1 MSDPTTPELT
11 IPPDIQSR
19 IDSLPDIP
27 PQGFA
32 PHVEYDETGLIV
44 FAPPAALDTE
54 GNNLPRLRNLLPQLL
69 ETAAELH
76 ELLSRG
82 NQAHAALIRRL
93 AAYRAQLH
101 ADLADVT
108 LSRVLAEGIRL
119 ENAAAA
125 AQRRIAS
132 GDLPPHDEQAQEAL
146 DSLLQFHRM
155 FVMATADGPA
165 MLADEARHRRTP
177 EQEEEYQSNLRAFAA
192 IVAESPDAIAPEIGE
207 TLTDSLAQPGD
218 TPEAARARRLGDS
231 LAGNIAITVVAGAA
245 VSSIV
250 AGLVT
255 LGPAGIA
262 AGAAFGLLAGKGLEK
277 SKPFAET
284 IAAVGRLYDH
294 ATNIEPA
301 AAATRLQ
308 KGLARA
314 RAFTDRARPTL
325 SALGDQGGRFA
336 WLRRA
341 LPWLAG
347 TGATNTPQPPHGFSY
362 EEVTRRLIA
371 SEPIDPAWRP
381 FVTKLALG
389 LPRSARAEVY
399 NVETLAKARQ
409 DAAGTYLDTVA
420 PVAQFPNLAHL
431 DLWGTKVTDVTP
443 LAVLANLQSLDLR
456 HTRVTDLAPLAS
468 LTALQFLD
476 VQHAEVTDLA
486 PLAGL
491 SALQILNLGRIWVT
505 DLAPLASL
513 TTLESLDLQVIG
525 ATDLAP
531 ITSLTALQSL
541 HLRVTKVTDL
551 APLASLTA
559 LRYLNLDGTKVSDLA
574 PLASLTALQYLH
586 LNVRKVTDLAPLAS
600 LTALQYLHLNRTQV
614 ADLAPLARLTAL
626 ESLSLSGTQI
636 TDLAP
641 LASLTALQ
649 YLHLD
654 RTQIADLAPL
664 AHLTALDTLYLSGTR
679 ITDLAPLA
687 NLTALQYL
695 HLNRTQVAGIA
706 PLASLTALQDLDLGR
721 TGVTDLTP
729 LATLPSLNRLTLT
742 GLPEGIEAVLPR
754 RPEIEIIR

>member
-1 MSDPTTPELT
+1 MSDPAAPEPA
-11 IPPDIQSR
+11 IPLEIQAR

-76 ELLSRG
+76 DLLSRG

-93 AAYRAQLH
+93 AAYRAQLN
-101 ADLADVT
+101 ANLADVT

-132 GDLPPHDEQAQEAL
+132 DDLPPHDEQAQEAL

-177 EQEEEYQSNLRAFAA
+177 EQEEEYQSRLRAFAA

-207 TLTDSLAQPGD
+207 TLADSLAQPGD

-245 VSSIV
+245 VGSIV

-255 LGPAGIA
+255 LGPTGIA

-308 KGLARA
+308 QGLARA
-314 RAFTDRARPTL
+314 GAFTDRASPTL
-325 SALGDQGGRFA
+325 SALGDHGGRFA

-347 TGATNTPQPPHGFSY
+347 TGATKTPASPPGFSH
-362 EEVTRRLIA
+362 EEVKRRILTD
-371 SEPIDPAWRP
+371 EPIPRFWAP
-381 FVTKLALG
+381 FVRELDFSITI
-389 LPRSARAEVY
+389 PR
-399 NVETLAKARQ
+399 RQ
-409 DAAGTYLDTVA
+409 DSSLSFRDMMEQIWKESDSKILTSLHPLIT
-420 PVAQFPNLAHL
+420 FRNLAHL
-431 DLWGTKVTDVTP
+431 DLECTAVEDLIPISNLVNIQDLNIFGTKVND
-443 LAVLANLQSLDLR
+443 LSSLSELSHLRSLNLGGTEISDIAPISQLTKL
-456 HTRVTDLAPLAS
+456 TFLNLWNTQINDLAPLVS
-468 LTALQFLD
+468 LTEIRSLYLAD
-476 VQHAEVTDLA
+476 TRVVDLR
-486 PLAGL
+486 PLA
-491 SALQILNLGRIWVT
+491 ALANL
-505 DLAPLASL
+505 
-513 TTLESLDLQVIG
+513 E
-525 ATDLAP
+525 
-531 ITSLTALQSL
+531 SL
-541 HLRVTKVTDL
+541 HLR
-551 APLASLTA
+551 A
-559 LRYLNLDGTKVSDLA
+559 
-574 PLASLTALQYLH
+574 
-586 LNVRKVTDLAPLAS
+586 
-600 LTALQYLHLNRTQV
+600 TQ
-614 ADLAPLARLTAL
+614 
-626 ESLSLSGTQI
+626 
-636 TDLAP
+636 
-641 LASLTALQ
+641 
-649 YLHLD
+649 
-654 RTQIADLAPL
+654 
-664 AHLTALDTLYLSGTR
+664 
-679 ITDLAPLA
+679 
-687 NLTALQYL
+687 
-695 HLNRTQVAGIA
+695 
-706 PLASLTALQDLDLGR
+706 
-721 TGVTDLTP
+721 VTDLTP
-729 LATLPSLNRLTLT
+729 LAALANLRSLDLAGTKITDLTPLAALANLQSLQLASTWLSNLRPLASLTNLRFLQLALTYVSDLTPLTTLVQLHSLDLTGTQVTDLTPLAALPNLNRLDLS
-742 GLPEGIEAVLPR
+742 GLPEGIESALPR
-754 RPEIEIIR
+754 RAEIEIIRRR